1 MKKDN
6 RIGERRYNNQ
16 GLLMEI
22 IEYNKAI
29 DIKVKFIKSGYI
41 CKCRYGNF
49 QRGMVYDKL
58 HPTVCNLGYIGNTTT
73 SENRKPKKSYKI
85 WVDMLHRCYDK
96 LYKTYID
103 CSVCDEWLCYANFEK
118 WFNENYYEI
127 PNEKMC
133 LDKDILIKGNRIYS
147 PNTCIFAPNN
157 INILFTKND
166 GYSYVKNKNAYIV
179 YGNDKGK
186 TLYLGYFKTQQE
198 ARLIYKKYKENH
210 IKNIANKYKDII
222 PLKLYHA
229 MITYDV

>member
-1 MKKDN
+1 MEKDN
-6 RIGERRYNNQ
+6 RVGEKRYNNQ

-29 DIKVKFIKSGYI
+29 DIKVKFTKSGYI

-49 QRGMVYDKL
+49 QRGEVYDKL
-58 HPTVCNLGYIGNTTT
+58 HPTVCNLGYIGNTKTR
-73 SENRKPKKSYKI
+73 ENGNPKKSYKT

-96 LYKTYID
+96 LYKTYTD
-103 CSVCDEWLCYANFEK
+103 CSVCSEWLCYANFEK

-147 PNTCIFAPNN
+147 PNTCIFVPNN

-166 GYSYVKNKNAYIV
+166 GYSYVKK
-179 YGNDKGK
+179 
-186 TLYLGYFKTQQE
+186 
-198 ARLIYKKYKENH
+198 
-210 IKNIANKYKDII
+210 
-222 PLKLYHA
+222 
-229 MITYDV
+229 